1 MTELYHF
8 EPNAESLKLLIA
20 LKEKNVPFEGRYVDL
35 LDLEHHQDAFKDA
48 AGGGRVP
55 LLVAGGDAFKDS
67 QLTLEYLAEAYEP
80 RLAPSDPAGWYDV
93 QSWTAQLDQAL
104 SAAVRLI
111 GWHTVTL
118 PAMDETRRKD
128 FLARA
133 AGLPKPQ
140 AQAGWA
146 QVTSDAE
153 ASEDQLALAREK
165 IGGMMDRLEQTLQD
179 SDWLVGDAY
188 SIVDISAFAL
198 THTLPRLLPGLVH
211 EGKTPKLMAWLKR
224 IGERPAVRAALAMG
238 KRPDLGP
245 DVYAPAA

>member
-1 MTELYHF
+1 MIELYHF

-20 LKEKNVPFEGRYVDL
+20 LKEKDIAFEGRYVDL

-48 AGGGRVP
+48 SDGGRVP
-55 LLVAGGDAFKDS
+55 LLVRDGEAMKDS
-67 QLTLEYLAEAYEP
+67 QLVLEYLAEAFEP

-93 QSWTAQLDQAL
+93 QAWSTQLDQAL

-118 PAMDETRRKD
+118 PAMPEARRED

-133 AGLPKPQ
+133 AGLAKPQ

-153 ASEDQLALAREK
+153 ASEDQLALAEEK
-165 IGGMMDRLEQTLQD
+165 ITAMIDRIEEALEQNA
-179 SDWLVGDAY
+179 WLLGGAY
-188 SIVDISAFAL
+188 SVVDINAYAL
-198 THTLPRLLPGLVH
+198 VHTLPRLLPDLVNG
-211 EGKTPKLMAWLKR
+211 ENTPRMMAWLES
-224 IGERPAVRAALAMG
+224 IEARPAVQAALAMG
-238 KRPDLGP
+238 RHTDLGP